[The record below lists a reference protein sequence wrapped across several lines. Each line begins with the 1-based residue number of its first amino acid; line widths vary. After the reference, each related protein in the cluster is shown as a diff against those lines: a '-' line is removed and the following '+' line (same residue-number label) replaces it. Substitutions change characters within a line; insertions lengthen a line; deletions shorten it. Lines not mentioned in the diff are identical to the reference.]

1 MKNKKFTLSV
11 LLLSFGLSLQA
22 QEVTTATGG
31 NATGSTGNVSYTVGQ
46 IGYTVNSGSSGTVT
60 EGVQQPYELFVV
72 AGTGN
77 PNVTAEMAVYP
88 NPTTGMIILS
98 IKNQPLAGFSFQL
111 FDGMGRIVEQRKIT
125 SVTEIIRMQSLP
137 ASAYFLKV
145 TQLDQIIKTFKIIK
159 N

>member
-60 EGVQQPYELFVV
+60 EGVQQPHELFVV